1 MRIIDV
7 CGMSCPEPVI
17 RTNKELETMKKGEKL
32 KVVVDNET
40 ARENITRLVDSKG
53 CKKITVNKEG
63 DCCIL
68 EIEV

>member
-1 MRIIDV
+1 MREIDV

-17 RTNKELETMKKGEKL
+17 RTQNTLKTMKKGEKL

-40 ARENITRLVDSKG
+40 ARENITRLVNSKG
-53 CKKITVNKEG
+53 CNKITVNKEEN
-63 DCCIL
+63 CYCI